1 MILNLPI
8 MLIIALSIIILF
20 LLIYIWKRRNELD
33 LNTVFDNIPD
43 AILVLDV
50 NNEVVKINSSAKTLF
65 GVDVFHNNIHEL
77 KSTDYSEKEFKK
89 GEKTYFGR
97 KKPIINA
104 TGNYS
109 GALIIINDITKQKQL
124 EEILL
129 KSRENYKEIIDG
141 MNDTAWIIDFNFKF
155 IDANKAAVK
164 KLGYSRKELLSVG
177 PEDIDPNLS
186 KEIIRNLIK
195 EMPKDKIQTFETK
208 HRTKTGKIIPVEIV
222 SSLVNYQGKQAI
234 LSIARDITQ
243 RKKSEEAL
251 RQSQEEFSSL
261 FQSNPEATVY
271 TDKDGI
277 VININPKFT
286 ELFGYTLEEFKGKS
300 IDSGLI
306 QPPERIGEAKKYTQ
320 KAILDGYVAFETVRK
335 KKDGTLIPV
344 FISGSPVIVNND
356 VKGTIAVFYDISDR
370 IKMEKQLKRL
380 SRIDTLTRTL
390 NRRYGMELILRQ
402 LKLSKRNSSPL
413 LLSFVDIN
421 NFKAINDKY
430 GHQEGD
436 KVLKEIAE
444 IFKTTIRETDILCR
458 IGGDEFLLAFP
469 HNSLEDAPKIKKR
482 LEKNLTKYNKESR
495 KEYQVNLSMGFSEY
509 TPEKPKTLDALIA
522 IADKQMYKE
531 KSEKNNE

>member
-1 MILNLPI
+1 M
-8 MLIIALSIIILF
+8 
-20 LLIYIWKRRNELD
+20 
-33 LNTVFDNIPD
+33 
-43 AILVLDV
+43 
-50 NNEVVKINSSAKTLF
+50 
-65 GVDVFHNNIHEL
+65 
-77 KSTDYSEKEFKK
+77 
-89 GEKTYFGR
+89 
-97 KKPIINA
+97 
-104 TGNYS
+104 
-109 GALIIINDITKQKQL
+109 
-124 EEILL
+124 
-129 KSRENYKEIIDG
+129 
-141 MNDTAWIIDFNFKF
+141 
-155 IDANKAAVK
+155 
-164 KLGYSRKELLSVG
+164 
-177 PEDIDPNLS
+177 
-186 KEIIRNLIK
+186 
-195 EMPKDKIQTFETK
+195 
-208 HRTKTGKIIPVEIV
+208 
-222 SSLVNYQGKQAI
+222 
-234 LSIARDITQ
+234 SIARDITQ

-306 QPPERIGEAKKYTQ
+306 QPPERIEEAKEYTQ